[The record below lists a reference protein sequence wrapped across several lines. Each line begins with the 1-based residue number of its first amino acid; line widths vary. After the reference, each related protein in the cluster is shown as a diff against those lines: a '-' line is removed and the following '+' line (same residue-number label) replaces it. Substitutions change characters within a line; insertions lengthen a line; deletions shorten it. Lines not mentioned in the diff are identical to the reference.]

1 MVLCAEL
8 LMVIGNTGCG
18 KSTLI
23 NYMEGCTMEKKKDKG
38 KKVVIVSKDS
48 AVKEITTIGHTNVSE
63 TFMPNLQQ
71 GSAFT
76 YLDCPGFLDNRGTE
90 INVANAVNIKNAVVK
105 AQAVRVVVYT
115 MHASRCVCVR
125 ALARACVCV

>member
-1 MVLCAEL
+1 
-8 LMVIGNTGCG
+8 MVIGNTGCG

-115 MHASRCVCVR
+115 MHASPCVCAR